1 MWWRLDLDPQRLTQW
16 NLNLRLVSS
25 LDPEHRSSDLDPVGP
40 LTACCVQWI
49 HVTILE
55 RLVRWVRAADE
66 ALARLALCEA
76 GALREGRVAPARLR
90 ALAAHAPALA
100 PLLPFLEPF
109 PDQRYVV
116 RRISGA

>member
-1 MWWRLDLDPQRLTQW
+1 M
-16 NLNLRLVSS
+16 
-25 LDPEHRSSDLDPVGP
+25 
-40 LTACCVQWI
+40 QWI

-116 RRISGA
+116 RRITGA